1 MQIDLIEALSGQ
13 AAAVAPASDAATS
26 SGFPQILQ
34 SELVR
39 ESPRQE
45 GARPFS
51 AESEN
56 VSARGESGERTEE
69 TRSMVEARDATPQH
83 PDPARDS
90 SAEDASR
97 EAGTKASADDES
109 ARASRSEDLP
119 DEAASERES
128 HEQAAASGALA
139 AAASVLVDPAR
150 RVAAQSAEEGEP
162 EDESAEAG
170 VDQGRERARAS
181 AGEADGHGIEQASRR
196 EEEATG
202 VRASEARATAE
213 AREASIETPEVT
225 RPESDSTVEGATRP
239 DHDLQAATRSEAAEQ
254 PARSDDVRN
263 RDPVMASSA
272 TTAGVPNTAVEHETG
287 SRSDVDPTENRIPS
301 RPETLVRPRADG
313 EAQASDT
320 RSEVAERA
328 ESSSSETTHVSA
340 RVEENAALERG
351 ELERSAE
358 EAALRAT
365 QIASAGA
372 AETREASLR
381 APQTTAV
388 DGVTPIANPV
398 AGMMTETT
406 PSAPPGIPT
415 PVAAAETI
423 AVQTEW
429 LATRGGGTARLVLH
443 PPELGEMAI
452 RVTLRAGAVD
462 VVVVAQE
469 HAAADIADKQANRL
483 AQAFAGRDLRLEHF
497 EVRRGEPDGLGAET
511 GGRFAQSGSGEER
524 QGGSEEGRPTTSRAL
539 PGLSGDGTGIQ
550 AVPRIATVAAARGG
564 VDLRI

>member
-213 AREASIETPEVT
+213 AREASIE
-225 RPESDSTVEGATRP
+225 
-239 DHDLQAATRSEAAEQ
+239 AAEQ
-254 PARSDDVRN
+254 PARSDEVRN
-263 RDPVMASSA
+263 REPVMASNA

-469 HAAADIADKQANRL
+469 HAAADIADKQADRL

>member
-45 GARPFS
+45 GARRFS
-51 AESEN
+51 DESEN
-56 VSARGESGERTEE
+56 VSVRGGSGERTDE
-69 TRSMVEARDATPQH
+69 TRSMVEARDATRQH

-90 SAEDASR
+90 TAEDASR
-97 EAGTKASADDES
+97 EAGTKAPADDES

-119 DEAASERES
+119 DEAASDRES

-181 AGEADGHGIEQASRR
+181 AGEADGHGIEQAADSVALDTAIAHAAAESVGPDDQASRR

-213 AREASIETPEVT
+213 AREASIE
-225 RPESDSTVEGATRP
+225 
-239 DHDLQAATRSEAAEQ
+239 AAEQ
-254 PARSDDVRN
+254 PARSDEVRN
-263 RDPVMASSA
+263 RDPVMASNA
-272 TTAGVPNTAVEHETG
+272 TTAGVANTAVQHETG

-313 EAQASDT
+313 EARASDT

-328 ESSSSETTHVSA
+328 ESSSSETTQAST

-406 PSAPPGIPT
+406 PSAPPGVPT

-469 HAAADIADKQANRL
+469 HAAADIADKQADRL